1 MAKRRLLKFF
11 VILFALFITVG
22 VLGAFTGGFLLMRGP
37 SVPEH
42 ATLREVVL
50 RGVLDLA
57 WEQVVAASVLL
68 LALGG
73 LLRFAGLRLGHSS
86 RAQ

>member
-1 MAKRRLLKFF
+1 MTAVKWTRSSLPTLECVHRVMRRFMEPAQD
-11 VILFALFITVG
+11 VE
-22 VLGAFTGGFLLMRGP
+22 LGIVSTP
-37 SVPEH
+37 
-42 ATLREVVL
+42 REVVL
-50 RGVLDLA
+50 RGVLHLA